1 MSLLNAL
8 YNGELSPADLAPPK
22 DPEYRAA
29 VEKRHELIEQLQSV
43 LSPGDIDRLDDLNSA
58 HAFTGC
64 FENEQ
69 AFSAGFC
76 LGIRLIYEAFTGQ
89 ISP

>member
-1 MSLLNAL
+1 MNLLNAL
-8 YNGELSPADLAPPK
+8 YNGELSPADLRRRRIPNTVP
-22 DPEYRAA
+22 A

-69 AFSAGFC
+69 AFSAGFVW
-76 LGIRLIYEAFTGQ
+76 GYG
-89 ISP
+89 

>member
-1 MSLLNAL
+1 MNLLNAL

-58 HAFTGC
+58 HAF
-64 FENEQ
+64 
-69 AFSAGFC
+69 SAGFC